1 MSPLSGTRP
10 GRSLPE
16 SPQRA
21 INSARDLRAR
31 LIAAAGEWTQA
42 LGFGRN
48 LGQIYGHVY
57 LSPTPQ
63 SLDDLCEALK
73 ISKGSA
79 SMSVRHL
86 EKWGAL
92 KRVWI
97 RGARKDYF
105 EAGLDFGR
113 IARKALAEIV
123 GRTDE
128 SVNDLLA
135 ESEAWLKAQ
144 RNSAEAQ
151 PELAFLAERVH
162 RLKEFRKRARWIW
175 NSAPIQLLLR
185 K

>member
-1 MSPLSGTRP
+1 V
-10 GRSLPE
+10 
-16 SPQRA
+16 
-21 INSARDLRAR
+21 NSARELRAR
-31 LIAAAGEWTQA
+31 WIAAAGEWSQT

-113 IARKALAEIV
+113 IARKALADMV

-128 SVNDLLA
+128 SVNDLLT

-144 RNSAEAQ
+144 QKSAGAS
-151 PELAFLAERVH
+151 PDIAFLAERVH
-162 RLKEFRKRARWIW
+162 HLKAFRRRARWIW
-175 NSAPIQLLLR
+175 NSAPIRLLLR